1 MSMSLEILTNSPGSS
16 EIHCEASN
24 LADEFR
30 CVLEVK
36 STRQGK
42 GKGDV
47 STQESRVLTKIRAMK
62 SSHCNKSVVEGEEKR
77 EEEMDEDAV
86 KWTKSETGIAAEAQW
101 Q

>member
-1 MSMSLEILTNSPGSS
+1 
-16 EIHCEASN
+16 
-24 LADEFR
+24 
-30 CVLEVK
+30 
-36 STRQGK
+36 
-42 GKGDV
+42 
-47 STQESRVLTKIRAMK
+47 MK